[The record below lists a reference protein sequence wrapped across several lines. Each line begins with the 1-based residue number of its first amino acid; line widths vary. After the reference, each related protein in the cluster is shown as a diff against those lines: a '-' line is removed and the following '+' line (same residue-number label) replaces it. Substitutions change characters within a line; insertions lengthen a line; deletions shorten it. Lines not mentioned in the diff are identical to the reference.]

1 MNTNVT
7 FLRGNAAAPAL
18 QGSRANRLNQ
28 VRFFENC
35 RDTGV
40 PARAALVMVW
50 RTNPASG
57 RLECRWAIDGGAAT
71 DEGVSCND
79 LRQAA

>member
-7 FLRGNAAAPAL
+7 FLRGDAAAPAL
-18 QGSRANRLNQ
+18 QGSRANRFNQ
-28 VRFFENC
+28 VSFFENC
-35 RDTGV
+35 RETRA

-50 RTNPASG
+50 HTNPASG
-57 RLECRWAIDGGAAT
+57 RLECRWAVDGTAT

>member
-7 FLRGNAAAPAL
+7 FLRGNAAAPGL
-18 QGSRANRLNQ
+18 EGSRANRVNQ
-28 VRFFENC
+28 VGFLENR
-35 RDTGV
+35 RDTGA
-40 PARAALVMVW
+40 PARTALVMVW

-57 RLECRWAIDGGAAT
+57 RLECRWAVDGGAAT
-71 DEGVSCND
+71 DEGVSCNN

>member
-7 FLRGNAAAPAL
+7 LIRGNAAAPAL
-18 QGSRANRLNQ
+18 RGSRANRFNQ
-28 VRFFENC
+28 VRFFENS
-35 RDTGV
+35 RDTCA
-40 PARAALVMVW
+40 PARAALVMMW

-57 RLECRWAIDGGAAT
+57 RLECRWAVDSGAAT
-71 DEGVSCND
+71 DEGVSCNS